1 MVFRP
6 FPQNYSVMAAFALSG
21 WLMFAAPAGAAALTE
36 MGSPRQPWQTG
47 VIQNPDNSFAYCVT
61 ETPFTTGL
69 WLLMALN
76 PAGEFN
82 LGVGQPKAGLPVG
95 SEKLVSITIDQN
107 PAITMKA
114 KATKPELMVI
124 NGGTSGVLLQ
134 AISRGSEMEIDGL
147 RFSLKGTG
155 QALKTLQACVA
166 AKGQPPA
173 ELQAQMTAPAL
184 PPAVQQPQTA
194 GRIVYDDRPLAAPAA
209 QTTVPS
215 PSMAARPVSRAVPN
229 DLKSAAITSLPSMA
243 PAAGAASVAA
253 SIVKPLPV
261 PLQTLLT
268 KAGLNTAQPAAVA
281 AGSSYAW
288 QSRDGQ
294 IKGSVQEQKVP
305 ASTDLGQLVRL
316 RIAGDAALCAGE
328 FATSMGKVET
338 MPGLKIQKLD
348 TTCTVAGQL
357 RESSAVYV
365 LADGGVL
372 SVISHEATG
381 RNSASALG
389 AGLVKALMG
398 K

>member
-1 MVFRP
+1 MGVTHFLPKLNLMTTLMVG
-6 FPQNYSVMAAFALSG
+6 SLLVASG
-21 WLMFAAPAGAAALTE
+21 AQAEVTE
-36 MGSPRQPWQTG
+36 IGSPRQPWQTG
-47 VIQNPDNSFAYCVT
+47 VIQSPDNSFAYCVT

-95 SEKLVSITIDQN
+95 SERMVSITIDQN
-107 PAITMKA
+107 PAIIMKA

-147 RFSLKGTG
+147 RFSLTGTG

-173 ELQAQMTAPAL
+173 EVQAQMTAPAQPSVQ
-184 PPAVQQPQTA
+184 PPQS

-215 PSMAARPVSRAVPN
+215 SSSMPTRPMSGAVPN

-243 PAAGAASVAA
+243 PAAGAASMAA
-253 SIVKPLPV
+253 GIVKPLPV

-268 KAGLNTAQPAAVA
+268 KAGLNTAQPAAVG
-281 AGSSYAW
+281 AGNSYAW

-294 IKGSVQEQKVP
+294 VKGNVQEQKVP
-305 ASTDLGQLVRL
+305 AGTDLGQLVRL
-316 RIAGDAALCAGE
+316 RIAGDAAMCAGE
-328 FATSMGKVET
+328 FATAMGKVET
-338 MPGLKIQKLD
+338 ASGLKIQKLD
-348 TTCTVAGQL
+348 TTCTNAGQL
-357 RESSAVYV
+357 RESSAIYV

-372 SVISHEATG
+372 SVISHEGLG

>member
-6 FPQNYSVMAAFALSG
+6 FPQNRSLIAAFALSG
-21 WLMFAAPAGAAALTE
+21 WLIFAAPAGAAAMTE

-95 SEKLVSITIDQN
+95 SERMVSITIDQN
-107 PAITMKA
+107 PAIIMKA

-147 RFSLKGTG
+147 RFSLTGTG

-173 ELQAQMTAPAL
+173 EAQMAAPHQPSVQ
-184 PPAVQQPQTA
+184 PPQS
-194 GRIVYDDRPLAAPAA
+194 GRIVYDDRPSAMPAPQASQPSQGVLA
-209 QTTVPS
+209 TT
-215 PSMAARPVSRAVPN
+215 RPMSGSVPN
-229 DLKSAAITSLPSMA
+229 DLKSAAITTMPSMA
-243 PAAGAASVAA
+243 PAAGVASAVAGV
-253 SIVKPLPV
+253 VKPLPT
-261 PLQTLLT
+261 PLLTLLT
-268 KAGLNTAQPAAVA
+268 KAGLNTAQPAAVG

-294 IKGSVQEQKVP
+294 VKGNVQEQKVP
-305 ASTDLGQLVRL
+305 AGTDLGQLVRL

-328 FATSMGKVET
+328 FATAMGKVET
-338 MPGLKIQKLD
+338 ASGLKIQKLD